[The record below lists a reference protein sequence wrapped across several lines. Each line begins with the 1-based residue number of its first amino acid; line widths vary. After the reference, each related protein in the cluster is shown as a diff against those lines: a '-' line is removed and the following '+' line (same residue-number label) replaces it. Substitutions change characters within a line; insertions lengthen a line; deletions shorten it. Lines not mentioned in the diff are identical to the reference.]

1 LRCKTKSGP
10 QNPGRLIDARFT
22 TTSKD
27 PTQRVQLRFFDV
39 RKRQIGRFAV
49 PQVVVPQTP

>member
-1 LRCKTKSGP
+1 VTRVRCKTKDGA

-27 PTQRVQLRFFDV
+27 PGQRVQLRFFDV
-39 RKRQIGRFAV
+39 RKRQIGRFFVA
-49 PQVVVPQTP
+49 PR